1 MGYGK
6 QTEHISGGLNDT
18 FQTTG
23 RQGDFRPNHRRVMC
37 NYPKKKFDINLKVEG
52 MSYKF
57 WNFLIDQNATITKI
71 KRNKIY
77 FSQKK
82 NSKIKIKKKK
92 LEK

>member
-1 MGYGK
+1 MTK
-6 QTEHISGGLNDT
+6 IS
-18 FQTTG
+18 
-23 RQGDFRPNHRRVMC
+23 H
-37 NYPKKKFDINLKVEG
+37 PKKKKNDINLKVEG

-82 NSKIKIKKKK
+82 
-92 LEK
+92 

>member
-1 MGYGK
+1 
-6 QTEHISGGLNDT
+6 
-18 FQTTG
+18 
-23 RQGDFRPNHRRVMC
+23 
-37 NYPKKKFDINLKVEG
+37 

-82 NSKIKIKKKK
+82 NSKIKNKKKK
-92 LEK
+92 LEKQKILKKIKK